1 MNHSMARKAPWIVLA
16 MVLAFHWTLAW
27 SQAAAQDAAAAQDQG
42 AAAAPDQPAAPPAAE
57 NKEEVPNTAGPIVT
71 DTCIPIDEHKA
82 SLQVQGALNFYA
94 ADFSRNWR
102 TVSAGGNFYT
112 FDMPVKFTYGPVK
125 NLETYIVAPFLVN
138 WCNDLDAAGPN
149 GERSAS
155 YAGIGDIT
163 TVAKYLVLEEGEIS
177 PAVSLEGGV
186 GWPSG
191 HASNLNPRFLGQD
204 AIGTG
209 SFNFTTGVN
218 LFKWVKPFLLYSNI
232 WLNSPVNVFKLSGSD
247 FPQDVRNR
255 ENVTFNLAAEYPVNK
270 QWVLLLEMFSN
281 WTWSNPGTESLGFQS
296 PTTVLGFLPGIE
308 YLATEKL
315 SFEAGCGVDAIGK
328 FGTQYITPTVSV
340 SYNF

>member
-1 MNHSMARKAPWIVLA
+1 MKNPMARKTPWFVLA
-16 MVLAFHWTLAW
+16 MILAFLTLSAGP
-27 SQAAAQDAAAAQDQG
+27 ATAQDQG
-42 AAAAPDQPAAPPAAE
+42 AAAAPDQPAAAPAE
-57 NKEEVPNTAGPIVT
+57 EKEEVPTTAGPILT
-71 DTCIPIDEHKA
+71 DTPIPIGEHQA

-94 ADFSRNWR
+94 ADFSHNWR

-112 FDMPVKFTYGPVK
+112 FDLPVKFTYGPIK

-138 WCNDLDAAGPN
+138 WCNDLDASGPN

-163 TVAKYLVLEEGEIS
+163 TVAKYLILEEGETR

-191 HASNLNPRFLGQD
+191 HASNLNPQLLAQD

-209 SFNFTTGVN
+209 SFNFITGVN
-218 LFKWVKPFLLYSNI
+218 LFKWVKPFLLSSNI
-232 WLNSPVNVFKLSGSD
+232 WLNSPINVFRLRASD

-281 WTWSNPGTESLGFQS
+281 WCWSNFGTESQGFQS

-308 YLATEKL
+308 YMATEKL
-315 SFEAGCGVDAIGK
+315 SFEAGCAFDAIGK
-328 FGTQYITPTVSV
+328 FGNQYITPTVTV